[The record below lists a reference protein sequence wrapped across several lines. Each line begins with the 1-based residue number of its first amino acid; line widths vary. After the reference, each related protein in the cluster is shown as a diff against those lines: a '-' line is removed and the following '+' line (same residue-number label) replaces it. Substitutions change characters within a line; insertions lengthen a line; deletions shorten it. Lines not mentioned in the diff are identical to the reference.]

1 MKAIVYTKYGSP
13 DVLALKEVDKPVAKD
28 NEVLVR
34 IHAASINA
42 WDWGLLTGK
51 PFMARVSGGGLRKP
65 KATILGCDIAGQVEA
80 VGANVSLLHV
90 GDEVFGDLS
99 GSGFGAFAEYAC
111 VREDV
116 LALKPT
122 NLTFEQAAAVPQA
135 AVIALQGVRDKGH
148 VQQGQKVLVNGAG
161 GGAGSFAVQIAKSF
175 GAEVTGVDNANKL
188 DGMRAVGADHVI
200 DYTREDF
207 TQGGELYDLI
217 VDLEA
222 HHSIFDY
229 RRVLNPG
236 GIYVMA
242 GGSMGR
248 IFQGLVVGSILSVIG
263 SKKFGILALK
273 PNKDL
278 AFLAELIEA
287 GKVVPTIDSRYA
299 LSEAADALRHFG
311 EGRFVGKI
319 VITM

>member
-1 MKAIVYTKYGSP
+1 M
-13 DVLALKEVDKPVAKD
+13 LKEVDKPIPKD
-28 NEVLVR
+28 DEVLVR
-34 IHAASINA
+34 VHAASINA

-65 KATILGCDIAGQVEA
+65 KAKILGCDIAGRVEA

-99 GSGFGAFAEYAC
+99 GSGFGAFAEYVCA
-111 VREDV
+111 REDV

-122 NLTFEQAAAVPQA
+122 NITFEQAASVPQA
-135 AVIALQGVRDKGH
+135 AVIALQSVRDKGH
-148 VQQGQKVLVNGAG
+148 VQPGQKVLVNGAG
-161 GGAGSFAVQIAKSF
+161 GGAGSYAVQIAKSF
-175 GAEVTGVDNANKL
+175 GAEVTGVDNASKL
-188 DGMRAVGADHVI
+188 DGMGAVGADHVI
-200 DYTREDF
+200 DYTHEDF
-207 TQGGELYDLI
+207 TKNGERYDLI

-229 RRVLNPG
+229 RRALSPN
-236 GIYVMA
+236 GIYVAA
-242 GGSMGR
+242 GGSMRR
-248 IFQGLVVGSILSVIG
+248 IFQGLVVGSMLSAIG

-278 AFLAELIEA
+278 AFLTELIDA
-287 GKVVPTIDSRYA
+287 GKLVPTIDSRYP

-319 VITM
+319 VITVVE